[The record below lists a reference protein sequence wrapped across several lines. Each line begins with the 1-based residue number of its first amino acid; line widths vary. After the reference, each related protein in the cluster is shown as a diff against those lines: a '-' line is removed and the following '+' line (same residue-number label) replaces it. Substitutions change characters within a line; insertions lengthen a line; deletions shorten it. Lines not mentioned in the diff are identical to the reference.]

1 MTVRRSIRTS
11 LRAAV
16 VAAVPLAF
24 AAGGAHAY
32 TLSFVDTSV
41 VSPAQSVANA
51 LLAGG
56 SGISIVG
63 GTETFVGRIGD
74 GINANTAQSALY
86 SNFALTGNNGSP
98 SVSNVDGV
106 LLTSGVA
113 NLPTTNTDT
122 SFDHGSVGVSAP
134 GTGGDA
140 DLTNILVNAG
150 APSSTV
156 NDVNYISF
164 DFTVDD
170 TNNNAVM
177 AQFVFGS
184 DEFPDQGVTD
194 VFAVIVDGVNY
205 AFFPDNSLVSFVTGV
220 NAANFNANNVGSG
233 NYAIEYDGISNAL
246 TVIGL
251 LNTSLTTHSIKI
263 AIADTS
269 DSIYD
274 SGVFIGGLTATTTE
288 GGGGIQVP
296 APATL
301 PLFALGLAGLLRLR
315 RRG

>member
-1 MTVRRSIRTS
+1 MTHRKS
-11 LRAAV
+11 LRQSLRGAL
-16 VAAVPLAF
+16 VAALPLVC
-24 AAGGAHAY
+24 AAGGAQAY
-32 TLSFVDTSV
+32 TLSLIDNTV
-41 VSPAQSVANA
+41 VNVGSTVANA

-63 GTETFVGRIGD
+63 GTEAFVGRIGD
-74 GINANTAQSALY
+74 GINPNTAQSALY
-86 SNFALTGNNGSP
+86 SNFALTGNNGNP
-98 SVSNVDGV
+98 NISNVNGV

-113 NLPTTNTDT
+113 NLPSTNTDT
-122 SFDHGSVGVSAP
+122 SFDNNSVSTSHP

-140 DLTNILVNAG
+140 QLSTILVNAG

-177 AQFVFGS
+177 ASFVFGS
-184 DEFPDQGVTD
+184 DEFPDQSVTD

-220 NAANFNANNVGSG
+220 NAANFNNNDVGSG
-233 NYAIEYDGISNAL
+233 NYAIEYDGISNTL

-263 AIADTS
+263 AIADTA

-301 PLFALGLAGLLRLR
+301 PLFALGLAGLMRLR